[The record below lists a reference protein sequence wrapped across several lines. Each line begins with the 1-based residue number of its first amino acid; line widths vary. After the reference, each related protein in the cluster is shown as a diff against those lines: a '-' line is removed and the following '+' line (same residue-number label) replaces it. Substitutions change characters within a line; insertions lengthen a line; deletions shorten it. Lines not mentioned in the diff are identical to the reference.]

1 MGKRD
6 HRRADGS
13 DPCKT
18 FDFHSAM
25 GEEGACG
32 PKMFMSGA
40 HKSCSSLCLHKGE
53 VRRTVIIHAGDGEQG
68 IDGTELLGS
77 YSFSS
82 LVAPS
87 IQKLL
92 ALAPPELPMR

>member
-18 FDFHSAM
+18 FDFHSAV
-25 GEEGACG
+25 GEEGASG

-40 HKSCSSLCLHKGE
+40 HKSCSSLFLHKGE
-53 VRRTVIIHAGDGEQG
+53 VRRTVIIHAGYGEQG
-68 IDGTELLGS
+68 IDRTELLGS
-77 YSFSS
+77 PSFFS
-82 LVAPS
+82 LASPS
-87 IQKLL
+87 IRKHL